1 MDLLQLRT
9 FIAVVDTG
17 SFTSAANHLNCVQTN
32 ITSRIKKLENH
43 LGGKVFERGR
53 GGASLTPFGEKL
65 YHLATDLLQRF
76 EDMEQELKDVV
87 SSSAPLRLG
96 SMETTAA
103 VRLPVLLREL
113 RKEYPSAPISL
124 YTAAT
129 GDLLPMLWGRK
140 LDAAFVS
147 GPVDHKRFKSVL
159 AFNEKLV
166 LVKTQSTEVQNTLL
180 ASRKSCSYRRVG
192 EAWLQSQG
200 KIDYETLEMGS
211 LDAIMGCVEI
221 GMGFAILP
229 LASVEKYHGYH
240 ELEIQELPCKYGY
253 AKTYLIWRYDARTSH
268 ALKGLID
275 MIATK

>member
-1 MDLLQLRT
+1 MLLLRT
-9 FIAVVDTG
+9 FITVVNTG
-17 SFTSAANHLNCVQTN
+17 SFSSAANDLNCVQTN

-53 GGASLTPFGEKL
+53 AGASLTPFGEKL
-65 YHLATDLLQRF
+65 YNLASDLLQRF
-76 EDMEQELKDVV
+76 EAMERELKDVV

-113 RKEYPSAPISL
+113 RRKFPTAPISL
-124 YTAAT
+124 YTTAT
-129 GDLLPMLWGRK
+129 GDLLPLLWDRK
-140 LDAAFVS
+140 LDAGFVS
-147 GPVDHKRFKSVL
+147 GPVDQKRFKSVL

-166 LVKTQSTEVQNTLL
+166 LVKAKNVEVQNTLL

-192 EAWLQSQG
+192 ETWLQSQG

-229 LASVEKYHGYH
+229 LASIKKYHGYH
-240 ELEIQELPCKYGY
+240 ELEIQDLPSKYSHS
-253 AKTYLIWRYDARTSH
+253 KTYLAWRHDVKPSH
-268 ALKGLID
+268 AVTGLID
-275 MIATK
+275 MINN